1 MTAIKFAFSFA
12 LMQNLPVGREKK
24 IKPAPFFGGQ
34 PNRSTFIHVPVIG
47 FGVNDPLRG
56 LSGLRSYPYAEG
68 VFVPG

>member
-34 PNRSTFIHVPVIG
+34 PNRSACLFTFLLLALV
-47 FGVNDPLRG
+47 
-56 LSGLRSYPYAEG
+56 
-68 VFVPG
+68 